1 MSYSSLTIPKDYY
14 NRFIDHIRATCPEFS
29 KNAINTMIGT
39 FKPKD
44 REDRWKTLLITTS
57 ADNAFAHYLNAHGC
71 FIDARQIGDQT
82 YYQVYETSTTRRD
95 ETEHP
100 LYNMIVEMEA
110 IEVHKLN
117 KIIEEHGG
125 TVLDFNTDCIV
136 HF

>member
-1 MSYSSLTIPKDYY
+1 
-14 NRFIDHIRATCPEFS
+14 
-29 KNAINTMIGT
+29 MIGT

-110 IEVHKLN
+110 IEVHRLN

-125 TVLDFNTDCIV
+125 TVLDFNTDCVSCVFENDKCPFELDGINLKNY
-136 HF
+136 HYDDEGLCPK